1 MSQPALQKANST
13 VSERE
18 GVPVGR
24 TSSHARVPGG
34 ALAVVFAG
42 VAAALHLGK
51 LPPAVAALQATLGV
65 DLVEAGFLLSL
76 VQVAGMCLGMVFGL
90 VADAVG
96 LRRSMLAGL
105 AVVSGASVLGGW
117 VGHAVDPGPG
127 AIRWL
132 LALRAL
138 EGVGFLLAVM
148 PGPGL
153 IRALSPPS
161 TEKKALG
168 LWGAYMPLGVALA
181 LLLGPALIA
190 WGGWP
195 GWWWLLSAVSAA
207 AALWVLFAV
216 PKDRRPAKAPAA
228 SSSSR
233 WTAPLFDTVRASGP
247 RTLAVAF
254 GVYSAQWMA
263 VIGFLPA
270 IYADAGVP
278 AAWNA
283 ALTALAAAM
292 NIVGNVAGGRFLQHG
307 VAPERLLRWGFGV
320 MALGGV
326 AAFAEIGLSG
336 SAASLPPA
344 WRYVAVCLFSLA
356 GGMIPATL
364 FMLSTRLAPGPS
376 TISTTVGMMQ
386 QASSLG
392 QFIAPPVV
400 AWVAHRVGGWQ
411 WTWGVTL
418 ACSLAGLALAAR
430 VAPARSRTE
439 AAG

>member
-1 MSQPALQKANST
+1 MTAM
-13 VSERE
+13 
-18 GVPVGR
+18 
-24 TSSHARVPGG
+24 SSHARIPAS
-34 ALAVVFAG
+34 ALAVVLAG

-51 LPPAVAALQATLGV
+51 LPPAVPALQATMGI

-76 VQVAGMCLGMVFGL
+76 VQVAGMCLGIVFGL
-90 VADAVG
+90 MADAIG

-105 AVVSGASVLGGW
+105 AVVTVASVLGGL
-117 VGHAVDPGPG
+117 VGSTADPGPG

-132 LALRAL
+132 FALRAL
-138 EGVGFLLAVM
+138 EGLGFLLAVM
-148 PGPGL
+148 PGPAL
-153 IRALSPPS
+153 IRSLAPPS
-161 TEKKALG
+161 AEKKALG

-195 GWWWLLSAVSAA
+195 GWWWVLSLVSAG
-207 AALWVLFAV
+207 AALWVLLVVPADGRPTVASETPSPSSWSARLLDTARSGGPWTLASAFAV
-216 PKDRRPAKAPAA
+216 Y
-228 SSSSR
+228 SS
-233 WTAPLFDTVRASGP
+233 
-247 RTLAVAF
+247 
-254 GVYSAQWMA
+254 QWMA

-292 NIVGNVAGGRFLQHG
+292 NIVGNVSGGRFLQHG
-307 VAPERLLRWGFGV
+307 VAPQRLLRWGFV
-320 MALGGV
+320 AMALGSV
-326 AAFAEIGLSG
+326 AAFAQVGPAE
-336 SAASLPPA
+336 SATSLPPA
-344 WRYVAVCLFSLA
+344 LRYVAVCLFSLA

-376 TISTTVGMMQ
+376 TVSTTVGMMQ

-400 AWVAHRVGGWQ
+400 AWIAHRAGGWQ
-411 WTWGVTL
+411 WTWVVTL

-430 VAPARSRTE
+430 VAPTTSRRG
-439 AAG
+439 AAT